1 MYSRSSF
8 FSVVFIFDIVDQH
21 RNSYLDT
28 TNTME
33 WGKVKIWWDFGVMN
47 PYFVLFCIAGV
58 LCPSE
63 LGFDIFAFAQQC
75 LTKKLEETLLID
87 SYSSYVLLFG
97 FYTQQNVNSAAYFMF
112 TSKIGLPRVV
122 QVLWWVLFVRQ
133 IFVPPHSECKI
144 WFCQSIWKWKHWSVS
159 REIAPAC
166 LVMWI
171 WQSLWQ
177 LNLWQIGHWHSTFFH
192 TWPPTSR
199 TSCARVSQVY
209 WSSSSQR
216 VIQDSQRAV

>member
-1 MYSRSSF
+1 
-8 FSVVFIFDIVDQH
+8 
-21 RNSYLDT
+21 
-28 TNTME
+28 
-33 WGKVKIWWDFGVMN
+33 MN

-58 LCPSE
+58 LCSSE
-63 LGFDIFAFAQQC
+63 LGFDIFAFAQQR

-144 WFCQSIWKWKHWSVS
+144 WFCQSI
-159 REIAPAC
+159 
-166 LVMWI
+166 
-171 WQSLWQ
+171 
-177 LNLWQIGHWHSTFFH
+177 
-192 TWPPTSR
+192 
-199 TSCARVSQVY
+199 
-209 WSSSSQR
+209 
-216 VIQDSQRAV
+216 